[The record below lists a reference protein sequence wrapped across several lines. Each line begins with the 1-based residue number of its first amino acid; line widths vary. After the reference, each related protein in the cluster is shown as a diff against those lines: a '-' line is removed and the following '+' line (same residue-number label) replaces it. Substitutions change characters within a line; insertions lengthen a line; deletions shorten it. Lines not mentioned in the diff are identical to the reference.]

1 MEAAVALVRKRNV
14 GQVGLEVTAANPH
27 QETARVLYRK
37 LGFEESAFGH
47 FTSGY
52 TYWDSSGNPHRDEE
66 PHCYLVKKL

>member
-14 GQVGLEVTAANPH
+14 GQVGLQVTAANPH
-27 QETARVLYRK
+27 QEAARVLYRK

-66 PHCYLVKKL
+66 MHCYLVKKL